1 MAIIGLDGIF
11 NFANGVL
18 ERIFPNPA
26 DRLNAQTKLAEMQQN
41 GELAQL
47 AAETDLAK
55 GQQAIN
61 LEEAKSGNLF
71 VAGWRPF
78 IGWTCGVAFAY
89 HFILQPLMAFG
100 MAAFGHT
107 VALPVFAMGELS
119 TVLMGML
126 GLGGLRTFEKVK
138 GTK

>member
-71 VAGWRPF
+71 VAGWGPF
-78 IGWTCGVAFAY
+78 IGWTCGVAFSY